1 MDFIEMLV
9 GGILQ
14 ALLSKSEKAQEII
27 GKTQEGLE
35 KYESKVSGLDDER
48 LVHTWQDS
56 TDIVKKTACLTELK
70 NRGMTAEDFE
80 RYKR

>member
-9 GGILQ
+9 GGRLQ

-56 TDIVKKTACLTELK
+56 TDIVKKTACLNEMK